1 MFFDKFKELCD
12 ARGVTPTKAALEAG
26 INKSSVTYWR
36 KNPDSVPTGQVAQKL
51 CEYFGI
57 SRGELYGD
65 QPQQAPACNNESTKD
80 KDLMFALF
88 GSHEEIT
95 EEMLADVKAY
105 ARLTCAVSGNIRR
118 TYGQC
123 RKSCRSPSCAAQS

>member
-36 KNPDSVPTGQVAQKL
+36 KNPDSAPTGQVAQKL

-57 SRGELYGD
+57 SKGELYGD
-65 QPQQAPACNNESTKD
+65 GPQQAPACNNESTKD
-80 KDLMFALF
+80 EDLMFALF

-95 EEMLADVKAY
+95 EEMLADMKAY
-105 ARLTCAVSGNIRR
+105 ARFKLEQKRR
-118 TYGQC
+118 GL
-123 RKSCRSPSCAAQS
+123 